1 MVRPA
6 RQRLPRKPLTIAQAW
21 DKVESAAYSL
31 GTGEYLGKKDSN
43 RVSKAFFLLNHP
55 PQSTSHRKYR
65 LFLLR
70 VNEKCGPQG
79 VRLCAVALGHDHIRD
94 MSNGHRDALLCKLG
108 EMKHQPLI
116 KNLSFPSGDTQVDG
130 PLNEQ
135 LTKETQIIR
144 SDDHESSPCSNSS
157 RTTTPRPLLI
167 NNAEADRSI
176 ASIGESVNSES
187 GCPLDDDY
195 HIMENREIARIYPS
209 VPDCYADQY
218 FTTVSRLPQ
227 NDGQDDIT
235 NTQEIFEHASLAGI
249 ATVFSGL
256 ICGAIRTTLFQANG
270 EKYSKASVTTVF
282 PPWGGPVDCLL
293 SLEVCESWVQPL
305 AMALF
310 SATVKWVGKTLHVGF
325 ERGTTLTVP
334 NSEATLKGVENEAI
348 AMVFGSEIQLA
359 IKESRI
365 RLRELEEGKL
375 ATECVSMIVT
385 GKGAIVNLS
394 LGL

>member
-1 MVRPA
+1 M
-6 RQRLPRKPLTIAQAW
+6 
-21 DKVESAAYSL
+21 
-31 GTGEYLGKKDSN
+31 
-43 RVSKAFFLLNHP
+43 
-55 PQSTSHRKYR
+55 
-65 LFLLR
+65 
-70 VNEKCGPQG
+70 
-79 VRLCAVALGHDHIRD
+79 
-94 MSNGHRDALLCKLG
+94 
-108 EMKHQPLI
+108 
-116 KNLSFPSGDTQVDG
+116 
-130 PLNEQ
+130 
-135 LTKETQIIR
+135 
-144 SDDHESSPCSNSS
+144 
-157 RTTTPRPLLI
+157 
-167 NNAEADRSI
+167 
-176 ASIGESVNSES
+176 
-187 GCPLDDDY
+187 
-195 HIMENREIARIYPS
+195 
-209 VPDCYADQY
+209 
-218 FTTVSRLPQ
+218 SRLPQ

-235 NTQEIFEHASLAGI
+235 NTQEIFEHASLTGI

-394 LGL
+394 LGLVRGLEIQKKLYT